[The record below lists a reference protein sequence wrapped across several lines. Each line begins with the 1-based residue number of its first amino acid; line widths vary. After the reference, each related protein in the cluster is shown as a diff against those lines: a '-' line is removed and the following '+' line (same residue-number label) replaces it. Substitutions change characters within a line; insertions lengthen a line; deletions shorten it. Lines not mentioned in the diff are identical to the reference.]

1 MQDPTPETPV
11 IDLPSRGGAGR
22 RAGLVTFDQG
32 ISSASNLLMLIWVA
46 HALSA
51 ADFGRFSLVF
61 FVWVFTQNGVVR
73 SLVSST
79 VMVHPE
85 DADER
90 PRSVLGAAVL
100 LSLAVGALCG
110 VLGAGLWWAG
120 SNIGPPLLLVGVL
133 MPLLGV
139 QDVGRF
145 IAIAESKP
153 GRAVVLDSIWLG
165 LMLGGFVAVEVSHGA
180 TLMWL
185 VAAWA
190 GTGALSGVWVFV
202 QHGIPRAREL
212 TLDWLRERWHFSWR
226 SLVASSSSA
235 AVALVGS
242 SLMAIVSGPLA
253 VAGVRAALLLE
264 RPSTTVQTAV
274 ATSAATD
281 IAREKSDNA
290 GLLRHQRR
298 TMTASI
304 LVALLNLAVLMVIP
318 DSVGKLLLG
327 NVWKIVEPLL
337 LVVGFHVGVLA
348 AQSGVR
354 AALMGRRQIHSVMIV
369 DITGTV
375 LSIVGLVIGAAL
387 ADAQG
392 AMWGGVVGQ
401 GITAVIWWSVL
412 LRHLAQ
418 HEQVPD
424 PEPADTPV
432 T

>member
-1 MQDPTPETPV
+1 MQDPSVETPA

-100 LSLAVGALCG
+100 LSLAVGALCA
-110 VLGAGLWWAG
+110 VLGGGLWWAG

-139 QDVGRF
+139 QDAGRF
-145 IAIAESKP
+145 IAIAESKA

-165 LMLGGFVAVEVSHGA
+165 LMLAAFVAVEVSHGA

-190 GTGALSGVWVFV
+190 GTGALSGMWVFV

-212 TLDWLRERWHFSWR
+212 SLDWLRERWHFSWR

-235 AVALVGS
+235 AVALIGS

-304 LVALLNLAVLMVIP
+304 LVALLNLGVLLVIP

>member
-1 MQDPTPETPV
+1 MQDPSGETPA

-100 LSLAVGALCG
+100 LSVAVGALCG
-110 VLGAGLWWAG
+110 VLGGGLWWAG

-145 IAIAESKP
+145 IAIAESKA

-165 LMLGGFVAVEVSHGA
+165 LMLAAFVAVEVSDGA
-180 TLMWL
+180 SLMWL

-190 GTGALSGVWVFV
+190 GTGALSGLWVFV
-202 QHGIPRAREL
+202 QHGMPRAREL
-212 TLDWLRERWHFSWR
+212 SLDWLRERWHFSWR

-235 AVALVGS
+235 AVALIGS

-281 IAREKSDNA
+281 IARERSDNA

-298 TMTASI
+298 TMSVSI
-304 LVALLNLAVLMVIP
+304 LVALVNLAVLMVIP

-354 AALMGRRQIHSVMIV
+354 AALMGRRQIHPVMIV

-375 LSIVGLVIGAAL
+375 LSIIGLVIGAAL
-387 ADAQG
+387 ADAEG

-418 HEQVPD
+418 HEHVPD
-424 PEPADTPV
+424 PERADTPV